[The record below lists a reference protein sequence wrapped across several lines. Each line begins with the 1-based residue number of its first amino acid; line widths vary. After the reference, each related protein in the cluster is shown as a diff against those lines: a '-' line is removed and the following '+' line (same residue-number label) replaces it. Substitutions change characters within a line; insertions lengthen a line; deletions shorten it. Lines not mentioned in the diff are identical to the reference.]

1 MKAQSF
7 ATIRKKLIEDVGG
20 RCELCGSRR
29 NIEVHHIIP
38 RCLATEIIGFNI
50 NDEDNLIVVCG
61 SCHSKLTPRR
71 MLSKYGIAK
80 MPCNVGTQASKSLMR
95 KFYKSIEEKDFY
107 MSSEDWFDL
116 VELIF
121 ADYLTEEQQN
131 ERKERLR
138 L

>member
-1 MKAQSF
+1 
-7 ATIRKKLIEDVGG
+7 
-20 RCELCGSRR
+20 
-29 NIEVHHIIP
+29 
-38 RCLATEIIGFNI
+38 
-50 NDEDNLIVVCG
+50 
-61 SCHSKLTPRR
+61 
-71 MLSKYGIAK
+71 
-80 MPCNVGTQASKSLMR
+80 MPCNRGTQASKSLMR
-95 KFYKSIEEKDFY
+95 KFYKAIEEKDFY